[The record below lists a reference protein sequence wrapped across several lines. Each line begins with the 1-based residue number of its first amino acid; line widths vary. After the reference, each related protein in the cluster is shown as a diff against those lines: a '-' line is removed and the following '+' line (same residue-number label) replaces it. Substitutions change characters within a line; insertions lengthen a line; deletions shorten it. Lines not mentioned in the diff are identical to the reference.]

1 MSRVKRREPFRLP
14 ELEGVRETQA
24 TKAYHAIRSMILRC
38 ELAPGSVIND
48 RDLTKR
54 LRIGRTPIREALL
67 RLSTERLVIF
77 QQNQSIQVSAVDL
90 AQINDLYT
98 LRLHL
103 ERLAWRLWLEQA
115 TPEQVDRLAHIFD
128 PAPAMQRKGDIEG
141 IIDLDFLFHS
151 QVYQECGNTLL
162 TKNLYSLS
170 GLTYRLWFM
179 TNKGDVKA
187 QAQTAYSHAPII
199 DAVRRSDFE
208 RLDAEISNHIA
219 SAYQRIMD
227 SFTNGAVSRIG
238 DMPICKLTTRRE
250 KRDVKSGVTLQA

>member
-1 MSRVKRREPFRLP
+1 MSKLRRREPFRLP

-24 TKAYHAIRSMILRC
+24 TKAYHAVRAMILRC
-38 ELAPGSVIND
+38 ELSPGSVIND

-67 RLSTERLVIF
+67 RLSGERLVIF

-90 AQINDLYT
+90 AQINDLYI

-103 ERLAWRLWLEQA
+103 ERLAWRLWLERA
-115 TPEQVDRLAHIFD
+115 THDQVGKLTHIFD
-128 PAPAMQRKGDIEG
+128 PAAAMQRQGDIEG

-151 QVYQECGNTLL
+151 QVYQECGNALL
-162 TKNLYSLS
+162 TKTLYSLS

-179 TNKGDVKA
+179 TNNGDVKA

-199 DAVRRSDFE
+199 EAVKRRDYE
-208 RLDAEISNHIA
+208 MLDSEISNHIA
-219 SAYQRIMD
+219 SAYQKIMD
-227 SFTNGAVSRIG
+227 SFTNRAVSRIG
-238 DMPICKLTTRRE
+238 DMPIRTLTERE
-250 KRDVKSGVTLQA
+250 ERDVKVGVARQA

>member
-1 MSRVKRREPFRLP
+1 MSKVKRREPFRLP

-24 TKAYHAIRSMILRC
+24 TKAYHAIRAMILRC

-67 RLSTERLVIF
+67 RLSGERLVIF

-103 ERLAWRLWLEQA
+103 ERLAWRLWLERA
-115 TPEQVDRLAHIFD
+115 TQEQIERLATSSILH
-128 PAPAMQRKGDIEG
+128 PRCSGKGDIEG

-151 QVYQECGNTLL
+151 QVYQECGNSLL
-162 TKNLYSLS
+162 TK
-170 GLTYRLWFM
+170 
-179 TNKGDVKA
+179 
-187 QAQTAYSHAPII
+187 TALQPVGPHLP
-199 DAVRRSDFE
+199 AVVHDQ
-208 RLDAEISNHIA
+208 
-219 SAYQRIMD
+219 QR
-227 SFTNGAVSRIG
+227 
-238 DMPICKLTTRRE
+238 RRE
-250 KRDVKSGVTLQA
+250 GAGPDRLFARPHHRRGPAARFRAARCRDQQPHRQCLSEDHGLLHQRSREQDR

>member
-1 MSRVKRREPFRLP
+1 MSKVKRREPFRLP

-24 TKAYHAIRSMILRC
+24 TKAYHAVRAMILRC

-67 RLSTERLVIF
+67 RLASERLVIF
-77 QQNQSIQVSAVDL
+77 QQNQSIQVSGVDL

-103 ERLAWRLWLEQA
+103 ERLAWRLWLERA
-115 TPEQVDRLAHIFD
+115 TAEQIERLTHIFD
-128 PAPAMQRKGDIEG
+128 PAAAMQRQGDIEG

-151 QVYQECGNTLL
+151 QVYQECGNALL
-162 TKNLYSLS
+162 TKTLYSLS

-179 TNKGDVKA
+179 TNNGDVKA

-199 DAVRRSDFE
+199 EAVLRRDFE
-208 RLDAEISNHIA
+208 RLDAEISSHIA
-219 SAYQRIMD
+219 NAYQKIMD
-227 SFTNGAVSRIG
+227 SFTTRAVSRIG
-238 DMPICKLTTRRE
+238 DMPIRKLAKRE
-250 KRDVKSGVTLQA
+250 ERDVKVGAAQQA